1 MKFRIKYNA
10 EIKKLKK
17 RIGRATDNEVI
28 NGISIATGIEGNEN
42 LSVLISMNVSRKED
56 QKIQYWLIWNE
67 RAA

>member
-56 QKIQYWLIWNE
+56 QKIQY
-67 RAA
+67 

>member
-28 NGISIATGIEGNEN
+28 NGIIIATGIEGNEN

-56 QKIQYWLIWNE
+56 QKIQY
-67 RAA
+67 